1 MRAVRERLAAPI
13 KMEIA
18 LRYKL
23 AELGGTVHVR
33 PSSTVEQ
40 AARKM
45 AVRLRLHLSARCQ
58 PSPSSHS
65 S

>member
-1 MRAVRERLAAPI
+1 MRVVRESLAAPI

-40 AARKM
+40 AARKI
-45 AVRLRLHLSARCQ
+45 AVCLHLSARCQ